1 MCVSKTTMLNLC
13 DLFPQTAEN
22 IKRKSLERRHRFM
35 QVKQSYEDERNH
47 RVTQKVSDP
56 KALVYTNEDN
66 LKNFQPDEERAEK
79 TEDQKEDMNKY
90 LTKLNRK
97 IDALISAHAEAEKK
111 IVV

>member
-1 MCVSKTTMLNLC
+1 
-13 DLFPQTAEN
+13 
-22 IKRKSLERRHRFM
+22 M
-35 QVKQSYEDERNH
+35 QVKQSYDDERNH
-47 RVTQKVSDP
+47 RVAKKVSDP

-97 IDALISAHAEAEKK
+97 IEALITAHADAEKK
-111 IVV
+111 IVTQVDSRNLDKNAIERRQAIQNGLSPSKRAIT